1 MLGRRKRVAIQ
12 ESTVQTV
19 EENSNKK
26 SKVIDNDVDNDS
38 SDMLHSQRHADSGVH
53 KRKDRAVET
62 ETVDVHVSGII

>member
-1 MLGRRKRVAIQ
+1 MAIQ

-26 SKVIDNDVDNDS
+26 SKVIDNDIHNNS
-38 SDMLHSQRHADSGVH
+38 SEILHSQRHADSVVQ

-62 ETVDVHVSGII
+62 ETVDVHVSAIM